1 MFVWMGN
8 MLVNTD
14 KIMFVRVFGGVAEA
28 AFDSSTKVQL
38 DAESVR
44 PVLDALAA
52 DMTPDDPVP
61 EGLAL
66 TEEQAAEL
74 LEAYRHSFKWL
85 TVDDVG
91 FAHAHEGV
99 PAKAGGYWESAGA
112 RVRLKSLDNTP
123 LFDTGGVF
131 LAEDVL
137 REAGVLR

>member
-1 MFVWMGN
+1 MGN

-14 KIMFVRVFGGVAEA
+14 RIVYARVAGGVAEV
-28 AFDSSTKVQL
+28 AFGGGAVVQL

-44 PVLDALAA
+44 PVLDALAT
-52 DMTPDDPVP
+52 DMTPDDPAP

-74 LEAYRHSFKWL
+74 LEAYLNNFKWL

-91 FAHAHEGV
+91 FAHAHESV

-123 LFDTGGVF
+123 LFDAGGVF
-131 LAEDVL
+131 LTEGVL
-137 REAGVLR
+137 REAGVLQ